1 MNILFAGGAD
11 FIGSALVRYMAKI
24 KLEEKPRNSI
34 SKYAS
39 PGLYFTDNLVLGF
52 AKALSPSDR
61 GELEVVDLLKSYF
74 KKQNLITTFFGRGI
88 TWMDSRST
96 DSLNAA
102 GELISILQKC
112 LGLQFAN
119 MRKIA
124 WRNGRISNSRLVN
137 SASFF
142 HDMPHQKHSLSLLE

>member
-1 MNILFAGGAD
+1 MNILVVGGAC
-11 FIGSALVRYMAKI
+11 FIGSALVRHMAKI
-24 KLEEKPRNSI
+24 QLEEKLKNSI

-39 PGLYFTDNLVLGF
+39 PELYFTDNSVIGF
-52 AKALSPSDR
+52 AKELSPSDR

-74 KKQNLITTFFGRGI
+74 KKQNLITTFLGRGI